1 LSSSEVSFAQQE
13 FGLVLDQ
20 IDSTSQQTRFN
31 GVSLLTGGG
40 GEVVVG
46 NNNKDATTPGAS
58 FQLNDV
64 DSGFAGTLN
73 AAGSSGFIFHE
84 FGSSNQ
90 IDVTVDGGNITLNV
104 GGETFTGDSMATAG
118 GVLVLT
124 SEDTSEN
131 VLAFDF
137 DAASVGSVDTDAEMQ
152 AELKNLLANSTVRV
166 GYSEELTFGS
176 SGLANISVDFTG
188 ISQNQNVDVVFN
200 RTSILNLNASSG
212 VVQGSLES
220 TSDVNVTG
228 GQGNFSISMVVNDE
242 TFSASSVSFTDGGV
256 LTLTSER
263 DPGNRI
269 GLNMAGTISNTFLS
283 APDQSQADT
292 VAAQL
297 RILMGFGTTAQG
309 DTNVDNPQTGNLS
322 ARNSFQIGNAEAA
335 FGLSSSATGALG
347 FGGTLTAAGSN
358 DQSQELKP
366 VLNNTNTQGF
376 IDGVVQSVDVT
387 QNGRAFDV
395 SMVVGAQTFVAQGF
409 NASDGGQMNLISTS
423 DNDNVISFNLA
434 NSAATDGNLN
444 TLPQLQVS
452 MERWLGLDSVTGGAP
467 ARFQSASANND
478 GFNGFEMGVDQT
490 VKASSATTAGTYAL
504 SYDASNQ
511 EFKLTDGV
519 TTMTEKATSD
529 TQQTVQFTNGITLS
543 LGESTEF
550 DFTQDMTQTVFT
562 VGEGTGFNANFQVS
576 EVAGDDLEIQ
586 LNSTT
591 VDALGLSG
599 VNINSATEARDAQ
612 EKINLAINTVQIG
625 LATIGAQQSRFDF
638 IQSNIATQV
647 ENTRA
652 ARGTFYDVDTAQEM
666 IDFTRANT
674 LMQSSISMMAQANQ
688 MPQQLLRLIG

>member
-1 LSSSEVSFAQQE
+1 
-13 FGLVLDQ
+13 
-20 IDSTSQQTRFN
+20 
-31 GVSLLTGGG
+31 
-40 GEVVVG
+40 
-46 NNNKDATTPGAS
+46 
-58 FQLNDV
+58 
-64 DSGFAGTLN
+64 
-73 AAGSSGFIFHE
+73 
-84 FGSSNQ
+84 
-90 IDVTVDGGNITLNV
+90 
-104 GGETFTGDSMATAG
+104 
-118 GVLVLT
+118 
-124 SEDTSEN
+124 
-131 VLAFDF
+131 
-137 DAASVGSVDTDAEMQ
+137 
-152 AELKNLLANSTVRV
+152 
-166 GYSEELTFGS
+166 
-176 SGLANISVDFTG
+176 
-188 ISQNQNVDVVFN
+188 
-200 RTSILNLNASSG
+200 
-212 VVQGSLES
+212 
-220 TSDVNVTG
+220 
-228 GQGNFSISMVVNDE
+228 
-242 TFSASSVSFTDGGV
+242 
-256 LTLTSER
+256 
-263 DPGNRI
+263 
-269 GLNMAGTISNTFLS
+269 
-283 APDQSQADT
+283 
-292 VAAQL
+292 
-297 RILMGFGTTAQG
+297 
-309 DTNVDNPQTGNLS
+309 
-322 ARNSFQIGNAEAA
+322 
-335 FGLSSSATGALG
+335 
-347 FGGTLTAAGSN
+347 
-358 DQSQELKP
+358 
-366 VLNNTNTQGF
+366 
-376 IDGVVQSVDVT
+376 
-387 QNGRAFDV
+387 
-395 SMVVGAQTFVAQGF
+395 
-409 NASDGGQMNLISTS
+409 
-423 DNDNVISFNLA
+423 
-434 NSAATDGNLN
+434 
-444 TLPQLQVS
+444 
-452 MERWLGLDSVTGGAP
+452 MERLLGLDPVTGGAP

-490 VKASSATTAGTYAL
+490 IKASSATTAGTYAL